1 MTHAALRA
9 KTDDYTVK
17 AYPARR
23 PWYADMWADRGE
35 GYFEQELRAAL
46 GSYYRP
52 LVFLKSLQ
60 GTDCLQARLP
70 YELNLH

>member
-1 MTHAALRA
+1 MICNLCPRKCGAVRT
-9 KTDDYTVK
+9 
-17 AYPARR
+17 
-23 PWYADMWADRGE
+23 ADRGE
-35 GYFEQELRAAL
+35 GYFEQELRAVL